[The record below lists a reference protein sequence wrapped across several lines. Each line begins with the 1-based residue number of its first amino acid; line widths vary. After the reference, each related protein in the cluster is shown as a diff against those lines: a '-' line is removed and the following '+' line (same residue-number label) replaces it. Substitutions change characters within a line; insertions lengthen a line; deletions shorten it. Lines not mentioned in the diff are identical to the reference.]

1 MEEKSGEDTWIIDS
15 GASDHM
21 TYERS
26 YFTHLSSSHVSSVTN
41 ANGETFPVLGTGSI
55 QITPS
60 LTLHNVL
67 YVPALSHHLISV
79 PQINAQS
86 KCSVTFFPMYVV
98 FQDLLTKEIIGRG
111 YLRGR
116 LFHLDRLYAGEKPGK
131 LGIAALTSS
140 SDQLSEIFLWHRRL
154 GHPSFG
160 NMKKSMPSLFIGITE
175 SVLHCETCVLAK
187 SHRVSYPLSYSKS
200 SIPFEIIHSDVWGP
214 SQIPTPTGMK
224 WFVSF
229 IDDCTRLSWII
240 LLRTKDAVFPAF
252 QAFRELILTQYN
264 GHIKILR
271 SDNGGGIC

>member
-1 MEEKSGEDTWIIDS
+1 LVSEQRFFLGLCLFVFFVLPLSLSLFVRDFVFSAAFELFTFLVPMGEKSGEDTWIIDS

-41 ANGETFPVLGTGSI
+41 ANGETFPVLGTCSI

-140 SDQLSEIFLWHRRL
+140 SDQLSEIFL
-154 GHPSFG
+154 
-160 NMKKSMPSLFIGITE
+160 
-175 SVLHCETCVLAK
+175 
-187 SHRVSYPLSYSKS
+187 
-200 SIPFEIIHSDVWGP
+200 
-214 SQIPTPTGMK
+214 
-224 WFVSF
+224 
-229 IDDCTRLSWII
+229 
-240 LLRTKDAVFPAF
+240 
-252 QAFRELILTQYN
+252 
-264 GHIKILR
+264 
-271 SDNGGGIC
+271 